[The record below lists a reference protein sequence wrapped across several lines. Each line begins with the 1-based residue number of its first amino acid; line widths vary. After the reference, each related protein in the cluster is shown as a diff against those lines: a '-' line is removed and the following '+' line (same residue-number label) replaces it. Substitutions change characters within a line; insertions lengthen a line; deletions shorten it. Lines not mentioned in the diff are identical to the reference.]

1 MAFEGKAK
9 ADAQS
14 RHGGMS
20 ILHKPPDRHWRD
32 GLKYKAKRVLKG
44 AIRRLDL
51 SFAQQNNRLS
61 TQPSSV
67 RWGFE
72 MASKLLTCHRSCT

>member
-1 MAFEGKAK
+1 LEAIAKPQIAFEGKAK
-9 ADAQS
+9 ADEKAQ
-14 RHGGMS
+14 
-20 ILHKPPDRHWRD
+20 
-32 GLKYKAKRVLKG
+32 RVLKG

-51 SFAQQNNRLS
+51 NFAQQNNRFS

-72 MASKLLTCHRSCT
+72 LAFMHA

>member
-32 GLKYKAKRVLKG
+32 GLKYKAK
-44 AIRRLDL
+44 A
-51 SFAQQNNRLS
+51 S
-61 TQPSSV
+61 T
-67 RWGFE
+67 
-72 MASKLLTCHRSCT
+72 